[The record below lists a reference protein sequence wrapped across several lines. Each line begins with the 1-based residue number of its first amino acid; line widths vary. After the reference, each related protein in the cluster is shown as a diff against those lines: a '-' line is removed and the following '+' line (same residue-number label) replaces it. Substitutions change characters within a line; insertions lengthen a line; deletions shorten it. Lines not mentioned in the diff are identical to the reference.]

1 MNKSYS
7 KIRHIQESNKRLE
20 KRLLKEDESSEMAQ
34 AEQALKMENLE
45 LASAGIPPISMETIE
60 KFDTGG
66 DTTAEENEISIVEP
80 GVDENK
86 VNTAKE
92 QIRSKLCSASKDEL
106 KAAKQQILSV
116 LRNKKNV
123 QEQAGL
129 LTILGIT
136 LSPTIWLA
144 IAGFILILII
154 ARLVRWLSNRDT
166 GGYGCR
172 GRESWGGLMRRIN
185 RPN

>member
-154 ARLVRWLSNRDT
+154 VRLVRWLSNRDN
-166 GGYGCR
+166 GGHGCK
-172 GRESWGGLMRRIN
+172 GRESWGSMIKRIN
-185 RPN
+185 SGY

>member
-1 MNKSYS
+1 MNRSYS
-7 KIRHIQESNKRLE
+7 KIRHIQESNRILE

-34 AEQALKMENLE
+34 AEQALKIENLE
-45 LASAGIPPISMETIE
+45 LASAGIPPISMETLE

-66 DTTAEENEISIVEP
+66 DTTEEENEISIIEP
-80 GVDENK
+80 GIDENK
-86 VNTAKE
+86 IKTAKE
-92 QIRSKLCSASKDEL
+92 QIRAKLCSSPTSDEDL
-106 KAAKQQILSV
+106 KQAKKQILS
-116 LRNKKNV
+116 LIRNKKNV
-123 QEQAGL
+123 QEQAEL

-154 ARLVRWLSNRDT
+154 GRLIRWLRNRDT

-172 GRESWGGLMRRIN
+172 GRESWNSLMRRIQ
-185 RPN
+185 